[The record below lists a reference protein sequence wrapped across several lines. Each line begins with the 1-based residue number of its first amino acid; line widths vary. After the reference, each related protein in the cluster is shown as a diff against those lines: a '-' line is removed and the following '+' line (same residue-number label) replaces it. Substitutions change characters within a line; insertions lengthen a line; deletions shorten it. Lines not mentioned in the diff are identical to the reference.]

1 MPRTLV
7 FCADG
12 TWNSPTQDPDQ
23 DLSADPTNVYRLF
36 RNLAGE
42 PLPGGP
48 LGGREE
54 EKVLGEA
61 GGVRQAAK
69 YLHGVGDSRNPIL
82 RLLGGAFG
90 AGTIS
95 RIVRGFTFLS
105 RHHAPGAA
113 IVITGFSRG
122 AYTARALAGLVASQG
137 LLRLDLTRDREQ
149 AYRLGILAWFRYRR
163 AVLRG
168 PGLAHLAELAAA
180 LPALLAGGGLG
191 ADDLVPVARIAAVG
205 VWDTVGAL
213 GLPAYA
219 GGGRRP
225 DAFRFADTALS
236 PKVAA
241 GFHAVA
247 RDEERSDFSPT
258 LWDPAPWVT
267 QALFPGA
274 HGDVGGGYPD
284 DGGEQG
290 LAEGAL
296 AWMMA
301 HLGGAGAVFRDPL
314 PCPPAPDPAGT
325 AHRPWRHAPWAL
337 LPHQRRTF
345 PAGLEEDPSVQARRS
360 AGPVRPDPGAE
371 PEPYG

>member
-23 DLSADPTNVYRLF
+23 DLGADPTHVFRLF
-36 RNLAGE
+36 RNLAGAA
-42 PLPGGP
+42 LPGGP
-48 LGGREE
+48 EDGREA
-54 EKVLGEA
+54 EKVLEGP

-90 AGTIS
+90 AGTLS
-95 RIVRGFTFLS
+95 RIVRGWTFLS

-122 AYTARALAGLVASQG
+122 AYTARALAALVASRG
-137 LLRLDLTRDREQ
+137 LLHPDLTRDREE
-149 AYRLGILAWFRYRR
+149 AYRLGAQAWFQHRR

-168 PGLAHLAELAAA
+168 PGLAHLAELAGT
-180 LPALLAGGGLG
+180 LPALLSPRPLG
-191 ADDLVPVARIAAVG
+191 EADLVPVARIAAVG

-219 GGGRRP
+219 GGGGRL

-258 LWDPAPWVT
+258 LWDPAPGVT
-267 QALFPGA
+267 QVLFPGA

-284 DGGEQG
+284 DGGPG
-290 LAEGAL
+290 CLADGAL

-301 HLGGAGAVFRDPL
+301 CLGGAGAVFQDPL
-314 PCPPAPDPAGT
+314 PCPPAPDPAAT

-337 LPHQRRTF
+337 LPHGRRSF
-345 PAGLEEDPSVQARRS
+345 PADLAEDPSVQARRE
-360 AGPVRPDPGAE
+360 AGLVRPDPGAAA
-371 PEPYG
+371 EPYR